1 MDRGS
6 IPRISTEGWDAAHIL
21 CMASQQTQSLI
32 AAAARL
38 GVRIRPQEVIGGI
51 ALSTALWGSVLR
63 KTHYSVDVR
72 EIGHALGG
80 RSFGEAP
87 LVLDAKGTLRI
98 VQALNRFE
106 QDCDRYRRISRGQFT
121 GPMSGSEAAR
131 YLRGRRGRL

>member
-1 MDRGS
+1 
-6 IPRISTEGWDAAHIL
+6 
-21 CMASQQTQSLI
+21 MASQQTQSLI

-51 ALSTALWGSVLR
+51 ALSVDEVTALWGSVLR